1 MYHIEIISSSVRK
14 GRNSHRVAQY
24 LQYKINSGTVAK
36 AVILDLMEYNF
47 PIFDERLKYQA
58 SPTPQML
65 EYAARIKNAD
75 GIIIVTP
82 EYNGGYPPALKNAV
96 DFLYEEWRRKPVA
109 ISTVS
114 DGSFGGTQVITSIQF
129 TLWKMKAL
137 TVPAMFPNPKVQDVY
152 DEKGVAKNPAETD
165 KRSMPFIEELYYW
178 IKAANKMKE
187 QSAV

>member
-1 MYHIEIISSSVRK
+1 MYHIEIISSSVRR

-24 LQYKINSGTVAK
+24 LQNKINSGTVAK
-36 AVILDLMEYNF
+36 AVILDLLEYNF
-47 PIFDERLKYQA
+47 PIFDERLKNQPN
-58 SPTPQML
+58 PTLQML

-137 TVPAMFPNPKVQDVY
+137 TVPAMFPNPKVKELY
-152 DEKGVAKNPAETD
+152 DENGVALNPAETD
-165 KRSMPFIEELYYW
+165 KRSLPFIEELYYW
-178 IKAANKMKE
+178 VKAANKMKE